1 MKKLLLFGAGKIGR
15 SFIGQ
20 LFSRS
25 GYEVVFVDIDQK
37 IINRLNE
44 CKEYKVVI
52 KEEEDAYLH
61 VNNVRGIHFSNESQI
76 IDEIYESST
85 MAVSVGKN
93 GINAVIPLIA
103 KGLLKREKSR
113 KGAIDLIIAENMRNA
128 DVFIYNE
135 LEKILPRGFPLN
147 QQLGLVETSIGKMV
161 PIMPTEV
168 TNADPLLV
176 YAEAYN
182 TLILDKNG
190 FLNEIPDVAGLSP
203 KENMKAWVD
212 RKLFIHNFGHAATAY
227 LGYSYNPSFI
237 YTWQALQEPEIHD
250 KVFEAMKQSATAL
263 HNLYPDEFTVRE
275 LDMHMQN
282 LLDRFQNK
290 NLGDT
295 IYRVGCDLYRKL
307 GPNDRVITPL
317 RTALNFGLPFKRIAE
332 VLFKGLD
339 FEATNPS
346 GDSLPSDLRFFKEKQ
361 KGSDY
366 VLQKICKLSNR
377 EIETMKNA
385 G

>member
-1 MKKLLLFGAGKIGR
+1 MNKLLLFGAGKIGR

-37 IINRLNE
+37 IIDRLN
-44 CKEYKVVI
+44 KYKAYKVVI
-52 KEEEDAYLH
+52 KEDVETDLH
-61 VNNVRGIHFSNESQI
+61 IRNVRGIHFSNESQI
-76 IDEIYESST
+76 IDEIYESSL

-93 GINAVIPLIA
+93 GIKAVIPLIA
-103 KGLLKREKSR
+103 KGLLRRKNNQ

-128 DVFIYNE
+128 DVFIYKE
-135 LEKILPRGFPLN
+135 LEKILPRGFQLD
-147 QQLGLVETSIGKMV
+147 QHLGLIETSIGKMV
-161 PIMPTEV
+161 PIMPIEV
-168 TNADPLLV
+168 TTADPLLV

-227 LGYSYNPSFI
+227 LGYAYNPSFI
-237 YTWQALQEPEIHD
+237 YTWQALQESEIYD
-250 KVFEAMKQSATAL
+250 EVFKAMKQSAAVL
-263 HNLYPDEFTVRE
+263 YKLYPGEFTMNDLE
-275 LDMHMQN
+275 AHILN

-307 GPNDRVITPL
+307 GPDDRVITPL
-317 RTALNFGLPFKRIAE
+317 RTALKFKLQFERIAK

-339 FEATNPS
+339 FEATDAN
-346 GDSLPSDLRFFKEKQ
+346 GNNLPSDLRFFYEKQ
-361 KGSDY
+361 KGANY
-366 VLQKICKLSNR
+366 VLKEISKLSNR
-377 EIETMKNA
+377 EIETIKNA